1 MRPSITKDPRATR
14 SISPGCQAGVPMK
27 LRFALG
33 TIYRAKS
40 WTMRSVAD
48 AKWSATRNSSVAS
61 CYQPPSCLVDDDFHL
76 GSVSSAVKCPG
87 GIRGCRS
94 RFAATPASGAERP
107 LPPPQASWQN
117 YQPDRSFIRTGDRN
131 PLLIVQLE
139 NPGVP
144 FRGFPF
150 SESGALWPEQ
160 GSCPGG
166 LHARLIRRRPRGAR
180 RL

>member
-1 MRPSITKDPRATR
+1 MPSGRQLGILRWRHAINHPPAWLTTIFIWDRCRAP
-14 SISPGCQAGVPMK
+14 SS
-27 LRFALG
+27 ALG
-33 TIYRAKS
+33 GSAA
-40 WTMRSVAD
+40 AD
-48 AKWSATRNSSVAS
+48 
-61 CYQPPSCLVDDDFHL
+61 
-76 GSVSSAVKCPG
+76 
-87 GIRGCRS
+87 RGLRP
-94 RFAATPASGAERP
+94 RPLRAERP

-160 GSCPGG
+160 GSCPAG
-166 LHARLIRRRPRGAR
+166 
-180 RL
+180 

>member
-1 MRPSITKDPRATR
+1 M
-14 SISPGCQAGVPMK
+14 C
-27 LRFALG
+27 
-33 TIYRAKS
+33 
-40 WTMRSVAD
+40 SVAD
-48 AKWSATRNSSVAS
+48 AKWSATGNSSVAS
-61 CYQPPSCLVDDDFHL
+61 CYQPSSCLVDDNFHL

-87 GIRGCRS
+87 GDPRLPIEVCGHT
-94 RFAATPASGAERP
+94 RFGAERP

-150 SESGALWPEQ
+150 SENGALWPEQ

-180 RL
+180 RV